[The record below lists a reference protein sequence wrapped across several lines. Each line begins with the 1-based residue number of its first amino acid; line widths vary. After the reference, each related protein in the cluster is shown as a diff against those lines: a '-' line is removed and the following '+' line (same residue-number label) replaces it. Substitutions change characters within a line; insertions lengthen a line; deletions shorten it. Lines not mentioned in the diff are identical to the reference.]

1 MSEEEKKK
9 VKKPKSTARKVI
21 EWVLTGIFGAI
32 FVVLGLAQI
41 DGMVHKKDHYGQL
54 VRFGFSNYVV
64 RTDSM
69 EPDYKVESANI
80 AFLEDVDKIYKRFQK
95 GEELNATFW
104 DSYTAENEYTKP
116 LTHPELTKRTE
127 PASPGFNAPMT
138 HQIKE
143 IHVNPSL
150 KKGEGRYTFITAGIN
165 TRSEYMGWKEGDPDL
180 IINQYQ
186 VFTEKE
192 LLGIVIINSNFLGA
206 VFNFVGSPFGLLAL
220 LLVPAL
226 YLIITSVIDIFKA
239 YKDPDE
245 EVTEGAPNSNKGNL
259 DLSDEDKKRLK
270 EELLEEMLNKKKGE

>member
-21 EWVLTGIFGAI
+21 EWVLTGIFGAL
-32 FVVLGLAQI
+32 FLVLGFAQI

-69 EPDYKVESANI
+69 EPDYKVNSANI
-80 AFLEDVDKIYKRFQK
+80 AYLEDADKVYKRFQK
-95 GEELNATFW
+95 GDTINATFW
-104 DSYTAENEYTKP
+104 DIYTVENEYTKP
-116 LTHPELTKRTE
+116 LNHPELTKRTD

-138 HQIKE
+138 HQVKE
-143 IHVNPSL
+143 IHVNPAL
-150 KKGEGRYTFITAGIN
+150 KKGQGRYTFITAGIN
-165 TRSEYMGWKEGDPDL
+165 NRSIYMGWQEGDPDL
-180 IINQYQ
+180 VINQYQ

-239 YKDPDE
+239 YKEPDE
-245 EVTEGAPNSNKGNL
+245 PVAEGGPNPNKGNL
-259 DLSDEDKKRLK
+259 DLSEEDKKRLK
-270 EELLEEMLNKKKGE
+270 EELLEEMLKKKKGE

>member
-9 VKKPKSTARKVI
+9 VKRPKSTARKVI
-21 EWVLTGIFGAI
+21 EWVLTGIFGAL
-32 FVVLGLAQI
+32 FLVLGFAQI

-69 EPDYKVESANI
+69 EPDYKVDSANI
-80 AFLEDVDKIYKRFQK
+80 AYLEDADSIYKRFQK
-95 GEELNATFW
+95 GETINATFW
-104 DSYTAENEYTKP
+104 DVYTVENEYTKP
-116 LTHPELTKRTE
+116 LNHPELTKRTD

-138 HQIKE
+138 HQVKE
-143 IHVNPSL
+143 IHINPAV
-150 KKGEGRYTFITAGIN
+150 KKGQGRYTFITAGIN
-165 TRSEYMGWKEGDPDL
+165 RRSVYMGWKEGDPDL
-180 IINQYQ
+180 TINQYQ

-192 LLGIVIINSNFLGA
+192 LLGIVIVNSNFLGA

-239 YKDPDE
+239 YKEPE
-245 EVTEGAPNSNKGNL
+245 EAPAEGTVNPNKGNL
-259 DLSDEDKKRLK
+259 DLSEEDKKRLK